1 MKKTIPILLII
12 LTNLAFSQKVKD
24 HRISFDYVRLPLKPL
39 DKQIQ
44 SYQSKIIS
52 WEEEAAVEMQKRY
65 ELELATYRDNYK
77 IAQDQYKKELAEY
90 NRKTRLEKVIDKE
103 LLEQNKP
110 VFIPPTYPDF
120 ADIPKSPDNE
130 NMETKYLSLDGYEK
144 GIDTPGFITVEL
156 KEFEKGET
164 TKKTKTTGTGE
175 SQKTTTTYYTKY
187 KQPVKLTI
195 ESVVKG
201 VLFDDMLEVSLKN
214 YTYSSKIKPTYE
226 QVKKFGVNDLMS
238 YTSKYVNS
246 RYGRTKR
253 NHSTTVILVQKYKKY
268 TYSEYEEAVVHAAS
282 GYKNI
287 LLDKNKSISSFNKAI
302 NIWEKALE
310 GYDPNNK
317 KSRINREVAWYTMLN
332 IAEAYLWTENF
343 DMADEYLS
351 RMEVV
356 VDKWST
362 KDRFKDTKDRVQNHK
377 ERFIANQR

>member
-144 GIDTPGFITVEL
+144 GIDTPVFITVEL